1 MTTNAWDRAK
11 SLSDKHTSSGG
22 IFIRLANDGD
32 KVVGVFCGEPYA
44 REVHWNGERYEECAG
59 PDTRCP
65 ACAEGKKPSLR
76 VAMNFY
82 VPAER
87 AMKVIEGGS
96 TWFKDLFKC
105 RDKYGLE
112 SWTFEVERHGAAGDP
127 KTTYTILPDEKLT
140 DEQRAE
146 IANVQ
151 LHDLPRVVSG
161 GSDEGTSEFGSCDR
175 DNKAGAGGAIAPA
188 RASELAARLK
198 ALPRDAVDNFLQKF
212 RVQRIRDLRA
222 GDEKAAV
229 AFVESLERA
238 SRAPA
243 RDGGE
248 IDPFA

>member
-1 MTTNAWDRAK
+1 MTTNAWDKAK
-11 SLSDKHTSSGG
+11 NLSDKHTSAGG

-32 KVVGVFCGEPYA
+32 KVVGTFCGEPHA
-44 REVHWNGERYEECAG
+44 REVHWNGERYEECAA
-59 PDTRCP
+59 PDARCA

-105 RDKYGLE
+105 RDKYGLDK
-112 SWTFEVERHGAAGDP
+112 WTFEVERHGAAGDP

-146 IANVQ
+146 INAAQ
-151 LHDLPRVVSG
+151 LHDLVRVVAG
-161 GSDEGTSEFGSCDR
+161 GGEAAAEFGSYDR
-175 DNKAGAGGAIAPA
+175 GGKAGAGGTIAPA

-198 ALPRDAVDNFLQKF
+198 ALPRDAVDTFLQKF
-212 RVQRIRDLRA
+212 RVQRIRDLKA
-222 GDEKAAV
+222 EDEKAAV

-238 SRAPA
+238 GRSSGPA
-243 RDGGE
+243 GGE